1 MKYNC
6 AYEGFVEILTIRPV
20 NAFWSIKSFYQTWIK
35 FPISTFQSLSL
46 SLSQF
51 ALKARKSMD
60 VKSRNNK
67 SFIRVFEASG
77 GRIFISDF
85 ITNSSFINRIVV
97 IFFLFAILRATGC
110 WKSVSNGQWRQFKRL
125 RRSHYS
131 SNHRIN
137 LSRIAQRNHLGGQW
151 SWYSWWSSCFR
162 HKRYLVRVQLWAF
175 LSRTI
180 TY

>member
-1 MKYNC
+1 MRDLLKFWPLDQWMPFE
-6 AYEGFVEILTIRPV
+6 ASSHFIRREL
-20 NAFWSIKSFYQTWIK
+20 SFR
-35 FPISTFQSLSL
+35 FPLFKVYL

-77 GRIFISDF
+77 GQIFISDF

-97 IFFLFAILRATGC
+97 IFFLSAILRATGC